1 MKTVIFYV
9 NNLEKRYTNF
19 SGELLAFCEALS
31 KSYNVICCDFNHR
44 QDEIIFPF
52 AYSYNDARIIDSGIT
67 ITSDNIVICR
77 SIGSVE
83 VQIPKVRKHLK
94 VLSMLR
100 CLVIN
105 DPDAMNFGMTKHY
118 LLLLQGAGIPVIPTR
133 LFPSSMDFEQF
144 KISVGD
150 LSNSIMKPVTGECGN
165 SFSLV
170 SEMNEES
177 FAYKRDL
184 IPTWIVQPLV
194 KGITQGEYSYVV
206 IDGEI
211 SHVFKKMP
219 QDGQYRVNSM
229 WSGGHSQ
236 GEIDPRCSGII
247 TQILDVWPFPLLT
260 LRVDFVYDNDTP
272 LIMEVETV
280 NPGFGFKVQEHTTS
294 CLEKFTTM
302 LKKYEN
308 QH

>member
-1 MKTVIFYV
+1 MKTLIFYV
-9 NNLEKRYTNF
+9 NNLEKRYSNF

-31 KSYNVICCDFNHR
+31 KSYNVVCCDFNR
-44 QDEIIFPF
+44 RVDEVNFPF
-52 AYSYNDARIIDSGIT
+52 AYNFNDACIVPGGIT
-67 ITSDNIVICR
+67 IAREHIVIFR
-77 SIGSVE
+77 SIGSIE

-94 VLSMLR
+94 VLSTIG
-100 CLVIN
+100 CLLVN
-105 DPDAMNFGMTKHY
+105 NPDAMNFGMTKHY

-133 LFPSSMDFEQF
+133 LFPSSMNFEQF
-144 KISVGD
+144 RASVGN
-150 LSNSIMKPVTGECGN
+150 LESSIMKPVTGECGN

-170 SEMNEES
+170 SEMTEES
-177 FAYKRDL
+177 FLHKRDL

-236 GEIDPRCSGII
+236 GEIDPRCSDII
-247 TQILDVWPFPLLT
+247 MQIIDVWPFPLLT
-260 LRVDFVYDNDTP
+260 LRVDFVYDNDSP

-280 NPGFGFKVQEHTTS
+280 NPGFGFKVQEHITT
-294 CLEKFTTM
+294 CLEKFTAM